1 MYLYHVKIDLL
12 CVLIAH
18 GVIYKAKQSR
28 IEMFKTVWTLRNE
41 LMCPF
46 VLNKKKCKFLRKNTN
61 DDVDK
66 NKTTQFKAT
75 HEEQKNCIY
84 LFKL

>member
-1 MYLYHVKIDLL
+1 
-12 CVLIAH
+12 
-18 GVIYKAKQSR
+18 
-28 IEMFKTVWTLRNE
+28 
-41 LMCPF
+41 MCPF